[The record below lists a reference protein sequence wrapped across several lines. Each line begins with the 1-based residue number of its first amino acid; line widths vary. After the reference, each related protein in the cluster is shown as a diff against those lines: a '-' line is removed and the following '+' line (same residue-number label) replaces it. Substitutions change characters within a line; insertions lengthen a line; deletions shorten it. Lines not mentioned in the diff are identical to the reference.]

1 MSYKQTNLAYCEE
14 APHVANETFLIFER
28 ERYLYAESV
37 YTPRNAEDSPLYQTV
52 ANNLNTFLA
61 DQQQCDR
68 PVPFFVEREMRSFLD
83 CGIPS
88 RGFIRVHCDS
98 CGRDRIV
105 PFSCKGRGFCA
116 SCCGRRMAD
125 TAAHLVD
132 RVLPE
137 VRTRQW
143 ALTLPY
149 TLRFLMAYDS
159 KLISAIHRF
168 SRRRSLRHCAAE
180 RGFLLWDAM
189 PREAQ

>member
-1 MSYKQTNLAYCEE
+1 MSYKQTNLAYEE
-14 APHVANETFLIFER
+14 APHVEETCLVFEM
-28 ERYLYAESV
+28 EKYVYAENV

-52 ANNLNTFLA
+52 VNNLNTFLA
-61 DQQQCDR
+61 DQQQRDR